1 VNAIPCPS
9 CAAPMEHRDFERKVS
24 GDVGID
30 VCFPCHAMWFDQF
43 ESAALAPG
51 AIVQLFREINEHR
64 NDPQKPLAEKC
75 RCPRCSG
82 TLAFT
87 QDMQRNNRLTYYR
100 CAAGH
105 GRFTTFYMFLREKN
119 FVRSL
124 SEKEAVTL
132 RAQVKQVRCSSCGA
146 PIDLEHNMT
155 CPYCHAPVSIL
166 DPEQVRRTL
175 LELDGMQRK
184 AADLDAN
191 RLAQIVLAGG
201 GRVTALAPAGGRGA
215 TPRPDPPATVHALEA
230 GGSALLV
237 GAADLIGAAIEHYF
251 DD

>member
-1 VNAIPCPS
+1 
-9 CAAPMEHRDFERKVS
+9 MEHRAFERKVS
-24 GDVGID
+24 GGVEID
-30 VCFPCHAMWFDQF
+30 VCFSCHAMWFDQF
-43 ESAALAPG
+43 ESAQLAPG
-51 AIVQLFREINEHR
+51 AIVQLFREINDHR
-64 NDPQKPLAEKC
+64 NDPQKALAE
-75 RCPRCSG
+75 RLSCPRCRG
-82 TLAFT
+82 TLLFT

-100 CAAGH
+100 CAMGH

-119 FVRSL
+119 FIRSL

-132 RAQVKQVRCSSCGA
+132 RAQVKQIRCSSCGA
-146 PIDLEHNMT
+146 PIDLEKNMT
-155 CPYCHAPVSIL
+155 CPYCQAPVSIL

-191 RLAQIVLAGG
+191 RLAQIVLAGR
-201 GRVTALAPAGGRGA
+201 GRAATLAPPPASRL
-215 TPRPDPPATVHALEA
+215 TVRPDSPPPVHALEV
-230 GGSALLV
+230 GGSSLLI